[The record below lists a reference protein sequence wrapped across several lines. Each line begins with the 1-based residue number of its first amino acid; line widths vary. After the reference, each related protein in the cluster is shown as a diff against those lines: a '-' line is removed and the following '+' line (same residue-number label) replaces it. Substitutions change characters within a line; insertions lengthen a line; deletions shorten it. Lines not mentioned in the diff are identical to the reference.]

1 MPKSS
6 SYPAPTSFPS
16 AGREPGGWEPAPICP
31 QSGPRPGPEGAQ
43 EGAWHTFVEWMS
55 HDLGAHGALNH
66 VIQAL
71 GREGKVSHG
80 ETKRDAAAG
89 PRSGGS
95 LCGSPA
101 WPSLDPSPFHLLNP
115 ARASPVRSMPPPR
128 TPSPMPPGSP
138 RFSRF
143 SAGLSGSPLHPRVP
157 ARPPPQKAPHENVSI
172 GVLSPAFRSCQLVNG
187 VGGGEEA
194 RSCPPALL

>member
-6 SYPAPTSFPS
+6 SYLAPTSLPS
-16 AGREPGGWEPAPICP
+16 AGREPGGWEPAPDLSSEWP
-31 QSGPRPGPEGAQ
+31 QAQPRGAREGS
-43 EGAWHTFVEWMS
+43 WHTCVEWMS

-89 PRSGGS
+89 PGSGGS

-101 WPSLDPSPFHLLNP
+101 WPSLDPSPFHLPNP
-115 ARASPVRSMPPPR
+115 ARASPVRSMPLPR
-128 TPSPMPPGSP
+128 TPSPMLPGSSC
-138 RFSRF
+138 FSRV

-157 ARPPPQKAPHENVSI
+157 ARQI
-172 GVLSPAFRSCQLVNG
+172 GRAHV
-187 VGGGEEA
+187 
-194 RSCPPALL
+194 